1 MAVFLD
7 DKRFS
12 EGLKRLSLNITDE
25 QKEKLDLFASLLFKW
40 NKTFNLTSLTNKDDI
55 LTHHI
60 LDSLAAV
67 SVFQK
72 YIKPGC
78 RLLDVGSGGGLPA
91 IPMAII
97 FPDCSF
103 TLIDTVGKK
112 TAFLT
117 QVALT
122 LKLSNVTVLHDRVE
136 NVHADNFDLISSR
149 AFASLSLFIKLSK
162 HLLKPD
168 GFWLALKGQ
177 YPTDELQQIENNFK
191 YSVLPIQVPFLEEN
205 RNIIIIPNDNLSI

>member
-1 MAVFLD
+1 M
-7 DKRFS
+7 
-12 EGLKRLSLNITDE
+12 
-25 QKEKLDLFASLLFKW
+25 
-40 NKTFNLTSLTNKDDI
+40 
-55 LTHHI
+55 
-60 LDSLAAV
+60 
-67 SVFQK
+67 
-72 YIKPGC
+72 
-78 RLLDVGSGGGLPA
+78 
-91 IPMAII
+91 
-97 FPDCSF
+97 
-103 TLIDTVGKK
+103 IDTVGKK

-205 RNIIIIPNDNLSI
+205 RNIVIIPNDNLSI

>member
-40 NKTFNLTSLTNKDDI
+40 NKTYNLTSLTNKDDI

-67 SVFQK
+67 SAFQK
-72 YIKPGC
+72 YIKPGS
-78 RLLDVGSGGGLPA
+78 RLLDVGSGGGLPG
-91 IPMAII
+91 IPLAII
-97 FPDCSF
+97 FPECEF

-112 TAFLT
+112 AAFLT
-117 QVALT
+117 QVTLT
-122 LKLSNVTVLHDRVE
+122 LKLKNVRVLHDRVE
-136 NVHADNFDLISSR
+136 NVRIGNFDLVSSR

-162 HLLKPD
+162 HLLRPE

-177 YPTDELQQIENNFK
+177 YPTDELREIENNFH
-191 YSVLPIQVPFLEEN
+191 YSVFPIQVPFLEEN
-205 RNIIIIPNDNLSI
+205 RNIVIIPNNDL